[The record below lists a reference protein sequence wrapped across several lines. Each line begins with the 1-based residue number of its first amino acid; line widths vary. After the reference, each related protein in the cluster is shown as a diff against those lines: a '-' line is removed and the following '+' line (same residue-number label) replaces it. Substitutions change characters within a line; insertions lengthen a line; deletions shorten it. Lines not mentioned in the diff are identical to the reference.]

1 MVRDQSYKAAMAA
14 RRSPPQTLADL
25 ANVGP
30 ATLGDFR
37 VLGIRT
43 LAQLA
48 RQDAFGLYERL
59 CRKTGTRHDP
69 CCIDVFLSAI
79 DQART
84 GLAFGT
90 RVRLKP
96 PTPARSRIMAAIRG
110 HDTTPERLVRSAL
123 HRHGLRFR
131 LHVRGMPGAG
141 EAGGGG
147 GATVRR
153 VGGAE
158 RWTDLSLRGL

>member
-37 VLGIRT
+37 VLGICT

-79 DQART
+79 DQARGGAPRPWWKFT
-84 GLAFGT
+84 DERKRAMQAT
-90 RVRLKP
+90 A
-96 PTPARSRIMAAIRG
+96 ARRK
-110 HDTTPERLVRSAL
+110 LRSA
-123 HRHGLRFR
+123 R
-131 LHVRGMPGAG
+131 A
-141 EAGGGG
+141 
-147 GATVRR
+147 
-153 VGGAE
+153 
-158 RWTDLSLRGL
+158 